1 MIYFLALRKLLN
13 KDYKFD
19 DAFNDYEMSA
29 IRNSVNVKK
38 LWRIKAYKQHT
49 NNKK

>member
-13 KDYKFD
+13 RDYKFD
-19 DAFNDYEMSA
+19 DAFNDYEISGV
-29 IRNSVNVKK
+29 RNSVNLKK